1 MSPVRGPGAA
11 TQPGADVPPGG
22 GCAVPASGTERIFAG
37 VLADILGIARVPVDS
52 HFFDDLGADSM
63 LMARFC
69 GRIRKRADLPS
80 VTIKDV
86 YQHPTVRRLALAVG
100 NAAPTAAEPSAST
113 RTADPIATSSLEY
126 ILCGTLQLLAVV
138 AYACVAAVVLSAG
151 YDWISAG
158 SGSTDIYLR
167 SVGFGSA
174 AIVGMGTVP
183 ILAKW
188 LLIGRWKPQQIRVWS
203 LAYVRFWIV
212 RTLVRSNPLALL
224 FVGSPL
230 YVLYL
235 RALGARIGRDV
246 AILSQNVP
254 VCTDLLTIGDGT
266 VVRKDSLFPCYRA
279 HAGLIHI
286 GPVTLGRDVVV
297 CEASVVD
304 IDTSLGD
311 GAQLGHASSL
321 HPGQAVPDG
330 ERWHGSPAQRT
341 EVDYRVVEPAGCGTL
356 RRTVYTVVQLL
367 KVAAVYMPVAIGGVG
382 VLVTEDPRLTR
393 LLDSG
398 SLTFT
403 SWRFYLGALTASLM
417 LLLGAV
423 LVGLLLVVTVPRL
436 LNLAI
441 EPDRTYPLY
450 GFHYSVHRAIARLT
464 NIKFFPYLFGDSSYV
479 VHYLRWLGYDLSHV
493 EQTGSNFGMQFK
505 HDNPH
510 LCSVG
515 RGTMVA
521 DGLSI
526 INADFSSTS
535 FRMSRTWIGPHSFL
549 GNRIAY
555 PPQGRTGDN
564 CLIATKAMVPMEGQ
578 LRVGVG
584 LLGSPSFEIARSVER
599 DHSFDHLRSGEEFRG
614 RLRAKN
620 RYNLRT
626 LALALAVRWIYVF
639 GIMLVTTVAAT
650 LYDRVGTEAVAAEI
664 LIVPLFTI
672 TYFILVERGVARFRP
687 LRPQFC
693 SIYHPYF
700 WWHERY
706 WKLMIPDAVV
716 RMFSGTP
723 FKNIVSRLLG
733 VRLGKRIFD
742 DGCFIPEKTLV
753 SIGDG
758 CTLNAESVIQSHSQ
772 EDGAFK
778 SDRTA
783 IGAGCTLGIGA
794 FVLYGV
800 TVGDGAV
807 LGPASFLMKGEEVPA
822 GARWE
827 GNPAREMRDD
837 GRKPGGCEAAAHPRT
852 GCSGEAA

>member
-11 TQPGADVPPGG
+11 TQPGVDVPPGG
-22 GCAVPASGTERIFAG
+22 GCAVPSSGTERIFAG

-69 GRIRKRADLPS
+69 ARIRKRADLPS

-113 RTADPIATSSLEY
+113 RTGVPIATSSLEY

-138 AYACVAAVVLSAG
+138 AYVCVAAVVLSAG

-266 VVRKDSLFPCYRA
+266 VVRKDSSFPCYRA

-341 EVDYRVVEPAGCGTL
+341 EADYRVVEPAGCGIL

-367 KVAAVYMPVAIGGVG
+367 KVAVGYMPVAVGGVG
-382 VLVTEDPRLTR
+382 VLLTEDPRLTR

-403 SWRFYLGALTASLM
+403 SWRFYLGA
-417 LLLGAV
+417 
-423 LVGLLLVVTVPRL
+423 
-436 LNLAI
+436 
-441 EPDRTYPLY
+441 
-450 GFHYSVHRAIARLT
+450 
-464 NIKFFPYLFGDSSYV
+464 
-479 VHYLRWLGYDLSHV
+479 
-493 EQTGSNFGMQFK
+493 
-505 HDNPH
+505 
-510 LCSVG
+510 
-515 RGTMVA
+515 
-521 DGLSI
+521 
-526 INADFSSTS
+526 
-535 FRMSRTWIGPHSFL
+535 
-549 GNRIAY
+549 
-555 PPQGRTGDN
+555 
-564 CLIATKAMVPMEGQ
+564 
-578 LRVGVG
+578 
-584 LLGSPSFEIARSVER
+584 
-599 DHSFDHLRSGEEFRG
+599 
-614 RLRAKN
+614 
-620 RYNLRT
+620 
-626 LALALAVRWIYVF
+626 
-639 GIMLVTTVAAT
+639 
-650 LYDRVGTEAVAAEI
+650 
-664 LIVPLFTI
+664 
-672 TYFILVERGVARFRP
+672 
-687 LRPQFC
+687 
-693 SIYHPYF
+693 
-700 WWHERY
+700 
-706 WKLMIPDAVV
+706 
-716 RMFSGTP
+716 
-723 FKNIVSRLLG
+723 
-733 VRLGKRIFD
+733 
-742 DGCFIPEKTLV
+742 
-753 SIGDG
+753 
-758 CTLNAESVIQSHSQ
+758 
-772 EDGAFK
+772 
-778 SDRTA
+778 
-783 IGAGCTLGIGA
+783 
-794 FVLYGV
+794 
-800 TVGDGAV
+800 
-807 LGPASFLMKGEEVPA
+807 
-822 GARWE
+822 
-827 GNPAREMRDD
+827 
-837 GRKPGGCEAAAHPRT
+837 
-852 GCSGEAA
+852 